1 MKKILIVIVTGIAGI
16 AFVLTLKS
24 CSNDNLLK
32 VTIEKV
38 QKRNIIETVSA
49 NGKIQPETAVKI
61 SPDVSGEIVDLNIKE
76 GDQVKKGDLLLKIRP
91 DIYVSTLDQMTASL
105 NNAKANLANSQARLV
120 QMQAQF
126 VNAKNV
132 YERNKK
138 LFDQQAISPSDWDA
152 AKAAFAGA
160 KADLSAAE
168 QTVNASDFNVK
179 SAAASVSEAQDNLTK
194 TTIVAPVY
202 GTVYN
207 LTVEKGERVVG
218 TSQMAGTEML
228 SIADLNKMEADVN
241 VNENDI
247 VRVHLGDTALIE
259 VDAFLDRK
267 FKGIVTEIANSAN
280 TTGVTADQVTN
291 FTVKIRILEKSYA
304 DLLAK
309 NGGMPPF
316 RPGMS
321 ATVDIETKTAN
332 NSLSVPIEA
341 VTTRTNNTTTLKKSD
356 DNAPSKSENSTVKNT
371 QKTTP
376 QVQEC
381 VFVFSNGKAKLMNV
395 KTGIQDN
402 NYIEILS
409 GLKDS
414 DEVITGPYESVSKVL
429 KDGSSVEKTSKA
441 DLFKNTGTN

>member
-1 MKKILIVIVTGIAGI
+1 MKKILILIGIGIAAI
-16 AFVLTLKS
+16 AFTLSLKS

-32 VTIEKV
+32 VTTEKA

-49 NGKIQPETAVKI
+49 NGKIQPETEVKI
-61 SPDVSGEIVDLNIKE
+61 SPDVSGEIVALQVKE
-76 GDQVKKGDLLLKIRP
+76 GDQVMKGDLLLKIRP
-91 DIYVSTLDQMTASL
+91 DIYESTLDQMTASL
-105 NNAKANLANSQARLV
+105 NNAKANLANSKARLT

-126 VNAKNV
+126 VNAQAI
-132 YERNKK
+132 YDRNQK
-138 LFDQQAISPSDWDA
+138 LFSQDAISASDWDA
-152 AKAAFAGA
+152 AKAAYAGA
-160 KADLSAAE
+160 KADVSAADE
-168 QTVNASDFNVK
+168 TVKAAEFSVK
-179 SAAASVSEAQDNLTK
+179 SSAASVNEAQDNLIK
-194 TTIVAPVY
+194 TTIVAPVT

-207 LTVEKGERVVG
+207 LAIEKGERVVG
-218 TSQMAGTEML
+218 TSQMAGTQML
-228 SIADLNKMEADVN
+228 CIANLNKMEANVN

-291 FTVKIRILEKSYA
+291 FSVKIRILEKSYA

-309 NGGMPPF
+309 NGGTPPF

-321 ATVDIETKTAN
+321 ATVDIETKSSN
-332 NSLSVPIEA
+332 NVLSVPIES
-341 VTTRTNNTTTLKKSD
+341 VTTRNNNATADEKTGDTSDKTDNSKTKSAPKTN
-356 DNAPSKSENSTVKNT
+356 A
-371 QKTTP
+371 QI
-376 QVQEC
+376 QEC
-381 VFVFSNGKAKLMNV
+381 VFVFSNGKAKMVNV

-402 NYIEILS
+402 NFIEITE

-429 KDGSSVEKTSKA
+429 KDGSSVEKASKIN
-441 DLFKNTGTN
+441 LFKDTATK